1 MAQEKLGRP
10 IVAGDCGGRCMGVPA
25 GNIAEEEG
33 PDDRVLEFAP
43 PRGAVER
50 SVAAELRKR
59 RRAIDLSWWRSP
71 PPLLIPTL
79 IESPSALRRNIVNQR
94 RR

>member
-1 MAQEKLGRP
+1 MAHEKLGRP
-10 IVAGDCGGRCMGVPA
+10 IVAGDCGGRWMGVPA

-59 RRAIDLSWWRSP
+59 RRAIDLKLVAVTPASTDTDP
-71 PPLLIPTL
+71 G
-79 IESPSALRRNIVNQR
+79 RRVLCAGTT
-94 RR
+94 